1 VSRSPRRRWIHGGLL
16 VASLALVAPAHAQ
29 TKVAVIDMQRAVM
42 QTEEGMRAQATLKR
56 MFDSRQRDLDRR
68 QKSLVQERKHLERQ
82 ARVLSRAAFQRRME
96 HWQRRMVEVQTKFV
110 DYNKELAKKQSE
122 LTDPVI
128 RKLFRTIKRLAT
140 RRGFDVVVDKTA
152 VPYARTDL
160 DLTDKVVQMY
170 NSGDSGGG
178 DKGGDGDSKK
188 EAAPKGE

>member
-1 VSRSPRRRWIHGGLL
+1 LA
-16 VASLALVAPAHAQ
+16 ASAPAHAQ
-29 TKVAVIDMQRAVM
+29 TKIAVVDMQRAVM

-56 MFDSRQRDLDRR
+56 MFDSRQHDLDRR
-68 QKSLVQERKHLERQ
+68 QKSLVEERKHLERQ
-82 ARVLSRAAFQRRME
+82 SRVLSRAAFQRRME

-110 DYNKELAKKQSE
+110 EYNKELAKKQSE

-140 RRGFDVVVDKTA
+140 RRGVDVVVDKTA

-178 DKGGDGDSKK
+178 DDSKNDGDTKK
-188 EAAPKGE
+188 EAPKGD